1 MPYIGENIQIDGE
14 DDGTDF
20 EVVNTG
26 AGNEDDDYFDQVVGA
41 LQELLLDPEFDTM
54 LKNFSRSNCMEF
66 EATEENKLSYMTI
79 FQNYTDTIESHIN
92 QKLTEMVENFSME
105 RFAGLLVSRQDQIE
119 ESIYDLL
126 LSFSDFESFKEMMLF
141 ARAHLV
147 ATTPKQTSSKAASL
161 GLKSSA

>member
-1 MPYIGENIQIDGE
+1 
-14 DDGTDF
+14 
-20 EVVNTG
+20 
-26 AGNEDDDYFDQVVGA
+26 
-41 LQELLLDPEFDTM
+41 
-54 LKNFSRSNCMEF
+54 
-66 EATEENKLSYMTI
+66 
-79 FQNYTDTIESHIN
+79 
-92 QKLTEMVENFSME
+92 MVENFSME
-105 RFAGLLVSRQDQIE
+105 RFAGLLESRQDQID